1 MNLKNS
7 LLTLASICFLC
18 FSRPGYSDP
27 AIVGAPAPEFTIKDA
42 QGNQHSLSQYKGK
55 NVVLEWFNPD
65 CPFVKKFYKN
75 GDMAAFQKKVVEAGD
90 VWLTINSSAEGRQGH
105 IAASD
110 ASEAQTKFGLA
121 STALLLDPEGTVGR
135 AYGARTTPH
144 LFVVDANGTL
154 AYAGAIDSI
163 PSTSSDDVSR
173 ATNYVTEALT
183 ALKSG
188 KKVETSSTEPYGCSV
203 KYKG

>member
-1 MNLKNS
+1 MKLRKS
-7 LLTLASICFLC
+7 LLTIASAFLLC
-18 FSRPGYSDP
+18 CAQLGYADT
-27 AIVGAPAPEFTIKDA
+27 AVVGAPAPEFTIKDA

-121 STALLLDPEGTVGR
+121 STALLLDPEGTVGK

-163 PSTSSDDVSR
+163 PSTNSDDVSR

-183 ALKSG
+183 ALRSG
-188 KKVETSSTEPYGCSV
+188 KKVETSATEPYGCSV

>member
-18 FSRPGYSDP
+18 FSKPGYSDT
-27 AIVGAPAPEFTIKDA
+27 AVVGAPAPEFSIKDA
-42 QGNQHSLSQYKGK
+42 QGNEHSLSQYKGK
-55 NVVLEWFNPD
+55 NIVLEWFNPE
-65 CPFVKKFYKN
+65 CPFVNKFYKK
-75 GDMAAFQKKVVEAGD
+75 GDMAALQKKVIDAGD

-105 IAASD
+105 ISAA
-110 ASEAQTKFGLA
+110 EAAQAQANLGLA

-163 PSTSSDDVSR
+163 PSTSSDDVAR

-188 KKVETSSTEPYGCSV
+188 KKIENPATEPYGCSV

>member
-1 MNLKNS
+1 MKLKNS
-7 LLTLASICFLC
+7 LLTITSALFLC
-18 FSRPGYSDP
+18 FSQLAYADTTV
-27 AIVGAPAPEFTIKDA
+27 VGAPAPEFTIKDA
-42 QGNQHSLSQYKGK
+42 HGNPHSLSQYKGK

-65 CPFVKKFYKN
+65 CPFVKKFYRN
-75 GDMAAFQKKVVEAGD
+75 GDMAAFQKQVVESGD

-105 IAASD
+105 ISASD
-110 ASEAQTKFGLA
+110 AREAQTKLGLA
-121 STALLLDPEGTVGR
+121 STALLLDPEGAVGK

-163 PSTSSDDVSR
+163 PSTNSDDVSR
-173 ATNYVTEALT
+173 ATNYVTEALA
-183 ALKSG
+183 ALKAG
-188 KKVETSSTEPYGCSV
+188 KKVETSATDPYGCAV